1 LGGIERKLS
10 MASISN
16 VMAKVVD
23 RPNPYNRDVL
33 TEQLLWFVRLRWI
46 AAGSIAVAA
55 VVASYVF
62 PVLSSAVPI
71 YICALI
77 LLLCNVF
84 YFLAA
89 TKQSREAGQ
98 KDILL
103 GMVQT
108 EADLVIL
115 TAILHFSGGVVNPFV
130 LFYIFHV
137 IISTIILP
145 RNLSFAVGLTA
156 ISLFGLLA
164 VNELND
170 GALLGHYPL
179 QLSVTEGLWRNPVYV
194 LGAFVAFV
202 CTVVLAQYLTRMI
215 IVRMT
220 AKEREAAQNN
230 DVLQA
235 VISAMSEG
243 LIFINRNGDIAIC
256 NPAAKLWGLVNNRDN
271 NCVPLKDFPPVL
283 AEHIKCPFTDND
295 ESAMKGRVIN
305 FEAAGPERRYIEAR
319 SCPVIGVDGQKLG
332 CLIVGQDLTDRKKLE
347 KDLLERTEDLTAINE
362 MLKMSRIKM
371 AQREKMVA
379 IGQMAAGI
387 AHEIGNPLASLSSV
401 AQYLR
406 RRMNTLEEKEYL
418 QVIEQ
423 QVKRISN
430 ILKHMLSLSRPATAE
445 YKWVDINGLIDNT
458 ISLVKFD
465 NRMRSVNIKNIPCEN
480 LPMVWLAPQ
489 AFEQVFI
496 NVFVNAMDA
505 MNAVQDVREHVL
517 KITREFKDEMVEI
530 RISDTGVGMTPEVC
544 KLAFESFFT
553 TKEIGKGT
561 GLGLFISYNLIAEV
575 GGAIVLESELGKGT
589 TVIIRIPISPQ
600 GALFSGTEDN
610 FVNGV
615 KVTKK

>member
-1 LGGIERKLS
+1 
-10 MASISN
+10 
-16 VMAKVVD
+16 MAKVVE
-23 RPNPYNRDVL
+23 RPSPYNREVL

-46 AAGSIAVAA
+46 AAGSIVAAA
-55 VVASYVF
+55 VVASHVF
-62 PVLSSAVPI
+62 PVLVSAVPI

-77 LLLCNVF
+77 LLLCNTF

-89 TKQSREAGQ
+89 TKQSRKAGR
-98 KDILL
+98 KDVLL
-103 GMVQT
+103 GMVQA

-115 TAILHFSGGVVNPFV
+115 TAILNFSGGVVNPFV

-145 RNLSFAVGLTA
+145 RNLSYAVGLTA
-156 ISLFGLLA
+156 ILLFGLLA
-164 VNELND
+164 VNELNG
-170 GALLGHYPL
+170 GALLGYYPL

-194 LGAFVAFV
+194 LGDFTAFV
-202 CTVVLAQYLTRMI
+202 CTVILTQYLTRMI

-243 LIFINRNGDIAIC
+243 LIFLNCNGDIAIC
-256 NPAAKLWGLVNNRDN
+256 NPAAKLWKLVNSRDSN
-271 NCVPLKDFPPVL
+271 DIPLKDFPPVL
-283 AEHIKCPFTDND
+283 AEHIKCPFADD
-295 ESAMKGRVIN
+295 DKSAGRGRVIS

-332 CLIVGQDLTDRKKLE
+332 CLIVGQDLTERKKLE
-347 KDLLERTEDLTAINE
+347 KDLLDRTEDLTAINE

-401 AQYLR
+401 AQYLGR
-406 RRMNTLEEKEYL
+406 KLSTHEEKEYL
-418 QVIEQ
+418 QVIEH
-423 QVKRISN
+423 QVSRISN
-430 ILKHMLSLSRPATAE
+430 ILKRMLSLSRPATAE

-465 NRMRSVNIKNIPCEN
+465 NRMRSVNIQNIPCEN

-489 AFEQVFI
+489 MFEQVFI
-496 NVFVNAMDA
+496 NVFINAMDA
-505 MNAVQDVREHVL
+505 MSAVQDHREHVL
-517 KITREFKDEMVEI
+517 KITKEFKDEMVEI
-530 RISDTGVGMTPEVC
+530 RISDTGIGMTPEVC

-561 GLGLFISYNLIAEV
+561 GLGLFISYNLVAEV
-575 GGAIVLESELGKGT
+575 GGTIALESEAGKGT
-589 TVIIRIPISPQ
+589 TVIIRVPIRPQ
-600 GALFSGTEDN
+600 GAIFGDTEEN
-610 FVNGV
+610 SVNGT
-615 KVTKK
+615 KVTEK